1 MDPAVA
7 TLQSTINRFAAV
19 GGFARVG
26 VDGIWGSRTQ
36 QGAYDAL
43 AFIGQGKC
51 YRTACPDDT
60 TSKAAAGLMVQWDGA
75 PNAARGLNEFIAHVA
90 DELALPLV
98 AAPIPVPTRSGPI
111 VHVPVLQASLLERF
125 KAWPLWQQIAVGVLA
140 GFGLI
145 FVANRFQAARPQA
158 RRGKRAA

>member
-98 AAPIPVPTRSGPI
+98 AAPIPGSGASDPGPI
-111 VHVPVLQASLLERF
+111 VLQASLVERF
-125 KAWPLWQQIAVGVLA
+125 KAWPLWQQITMGVLA

-145 FVANRFQAARPQA
+145 FVARRFQAVRAQPS
-158 RRGKRAA
+158 RRGRKAA